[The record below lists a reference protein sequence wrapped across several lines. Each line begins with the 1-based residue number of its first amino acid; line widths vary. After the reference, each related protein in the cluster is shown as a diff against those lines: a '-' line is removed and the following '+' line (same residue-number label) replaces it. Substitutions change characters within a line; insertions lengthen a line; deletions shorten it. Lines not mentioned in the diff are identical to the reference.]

1 MVCPGKTGGMGC
13 TFVSFGQF
21 DLETGDQTPDRV
33 GRLMDE
39 NDKTILPPVQ
49 GAGVTVF

>member
-1 MVCPGKTGGMGC
+1 MGC
-13 TFVSFGQF
+13 SFVSFRKL
-21 DLETGDQTPDRV
+21 DLETGDQAPDRV